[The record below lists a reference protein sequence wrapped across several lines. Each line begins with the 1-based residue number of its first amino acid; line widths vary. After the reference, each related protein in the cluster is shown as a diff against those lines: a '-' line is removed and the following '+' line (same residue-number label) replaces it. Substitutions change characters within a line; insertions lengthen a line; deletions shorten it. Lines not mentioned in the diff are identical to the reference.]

1 MFLNTIMYFL
11 QELKKSIKEIGED
24 TESSYDSLVVVILSG
39 GMGYEPGQ
47 IYDRD
52 GVMLPRDDIL
62 QIIRDSPAF
71 KRKPKIVIIRTYSF
85 EGSVDKLSR
94 NCT

>member
-1 MFLNTIMYFL
+1 M
-11 QELKKSIKEIGED
+11 KKSLKEIGKD

-71 KRKPKIVIIRTYSF
+71 KGKPKIVIIRTYSF

-94 NCT
+94 NCTYFLGSDGTKG

>member
-1 MFLNTIMYFL
+1 
-11 QELKKSIKEIGED
+11 
-24 TESSYDSLVVVILSG
+24 
-39 GMGYEPGQ
+39 MGYEPGQ

-71 KRKPKIVIIRTYSF
+71 KGKPKIVIIRTYSF
-85 EGSVDKLSR
+85 EGIAKKNID
-94 NCT
+94 N